1 MQSTIDK
8 IKEIVTEAMNK
19 EDIIVC
25 SVSYEKENNYNFLKI
40 VLDKVNGIDLDTI
53 VEATNIINPLLDE
66 YDLISEEYV
75 LDIDLDIFS
84 KDMDYI
90 PYDFRIDKIK
100 KLIENAKVITIAT
113 SPYFIEQDY
122 AIKVLKELFNCD
134 IIE

>member
-1 MQSTIDK
+1 MWKEWWEDDQ

-75 LDIDLDIFS
+75 LDISS
-84 KDMDYI
+84 KE
-90 PYDFRIDKIK
+90 RG
-100 KLIENAKVITIAT
+100 
-113 SPYFIEQDY
+113 
-122 AIKVLKELFNCD
+122 
-134 IIE
+134 

>member
-1 MQSTIDK
+1 MQSTIEK

-53 VEATNIINPLLDE
+53 IEATNIINPLLDE

-75 LDIDLDIFS
+75 LDISS
-84 KDMDYI
+84 KE
-90 PYDFRIDKIK
+90 RG
-100 KLIENAKVITIAT
+100 
-113 SPYFIEQDY
+113 
-122 AIKVLKELFNCD
+122 
-134 IIE
+134 

>member
-1 MQSTIDK
+1 MQSTIEK

-53 VEATNIINPLLDE
+53 VEATNIINSLLDE

-75 LDIDLDIFS
+75 LDISS
-84 KDMDYI
+84 KE
-90 PYDFRIDKIK
+90 RG
-100 KLIENAKVITIAT
+100 
-113 SPYFIEQDY
+113 
-122 AIKVLKELFNCD
+122 
-134 IIE
+134 

>member
-1 MQSTIDK
+1 MQSTIEK

-75 LDIDLDIFS
+75 LDISS
-84 KDMDYI
+84 KE
-90 PYDFRIDKIK
+90 R
-100 KLIENAKVITIAT
+100 
-113 SPYFIEQDY
+113 
-122 AIKVLKELFNCD
+122 LK
-134 IIE
+134 

>member
-1 MQSTIDK
+1 MQSAIEK

-53 VEATNIINPLLDE
+53 VKATNIINPLLDE

-75 LDIDLDIFS
+75 LDISS
-84 KDMDYI
+84 KE
-90 PYDFRIDKIK
+90 RG
-100 KLIENAKVITIAT
+100 
-113 SPYFIEQDY
+113 
-122 AIKVLKELFNCD
+122 
-134 IIE
+134 

>member
-40 VLDKVNGIDLDTI
+40 VLDKVNGIELDTI

-75 LDIDLDIFS
+75 LDISS
-84 KDMDYI
+84 KE
-90 PYDFRIDKIK
+90 RG
-100 KLIENAKVITIAT
+100 
-113 SPYFIEQDY
+113 
-122 AIKVLKELFNCD
+122 
-134 IIE
+134 

>member
-66 YDLISEEYV
+66 YDLISEEYL
-75 LDIDLDIFS
+75 LDISS
-84 KDMDYI
+84 KE
-90 PYDFRIDKIK
+90 RG
-100 KLIENAKVITIAT
+100 
-113 SPYFIEQDY
+113 
-122 AIKVLKELFNCD
+122 
-134 IIE
+134 

>member
-1 MQSTIDK
+1 MQSTIEK

-53 VEATNIINPLLDE
+53 VETTNIINPLLDE

-75 LDIDLDIFS
+75 LDISS
-84 KDMDYI
+84 KE
-90 PYDFRIDKIK
+90 RG
-100 KLIENAKVITIAT
+100 
-113 SPYFIEQDY
+113 
-122 AIKVLKELFNCD
+122 
-134 IIE
+134 